1 MCISELT
8 GVCCI
13 VNHEK
18 TSEKLTSKGIPGDQS
33 IANKN
38 TIGERSTLHGEATDQ
53 GGSVRV

>member
-1 MCISELT
+1 
-8 GVCCI
+8 